1 MDQDNSLKIIREQ
14 ISSIDE
20 NMLDLLNQR
29 AALSLKVGQIKS
41 QSRDSVFKPFREKE
55 VLNILA
61 QKNKGPLPEEHLR
74 SIYREIF
81 SSSRSLQQKQRV
93 VYLGPEGT
101 FSYFAGVEY
110 LGHSVDFFPRDSLE
124 EVFRAVD
131 NKEAELGIIPLENSL
146 QGSVGQSLDLFL
158 KFEVF
163 IHAEIYCR
171 ISHALLTHES
181 ELSDITRVYSHPQAL
196 QQCSIW
202 LKTNLP
208 GVAVIPDESTA
219 SAARRAAG
227 EKGSAA
233 LGHKK
238 LGRIFHL
245 DVLDQGLED
254 VPDNWTRFLVIGGS
268 LPEAGNREK
277 TSLLFSVTDKP
288 GSLVT
293 ALNVLSRQ
301 GINMKKL
308 ESRPMRVEKW
318 RYVFFTDVECDLTS
332 EEYTDVLKEL
342 GESCHFLRILGS
354 YPHGP
359 QISDSDSK
367 NWNVKHE

>member
-1 MDQDNSLKIIREQ
+1 MDQEHNLMDIREQ
-14 ISSIDE
+14 ISTIDE
-20 NMLDLLNQR
+20 GILDLLNRR
-29 AALSLKVGQIKS
+29 AALSLRVGEIKS
-41 QSRDSVFKPFREKE
+41 RSQDIIFKPFREKE
-55 VLNILA
+55 VMNGLA

-74 SIYREIF
+74 AVYREIF

-110 LGHSVDFFPRDSLE
+110 LGQSADFFSRNSLE
-124 EVFRAVD
+124 DVFRAVD
-131 NKEAELGIIPLENSL
+131 NQEAELGIIPLENSL

-163 IHAEIYCR
+163 IHAEVFCR
-171 ISHALLTHES
+171 ISHALLTQEKK
-181 ELSDITRVYSHPQAL
+181 LSDIKKVYSHPQAL
-196 QQCSIW
+196 QQCSVW

-208 GVAVIPDESTA
+208 GISIIPDESTA
-219 SAARRAAG
+219 SAAGRAAG
-227 EKGSAA
+227 ERGSAA

-238 LGRIFHL
+238 LAGIFHL
-245 DVLDQGLED
+245 RVIEQGLED
-254 VPDNWTRFLVIGGS
+254 VPDNWTRFLIIGS
-268 LPEAGNREK
+268 APPETGNREK
-277 TSLLFSVTDKP
+277 TSLLFTVMDKP

-332 EEYTDVLKEL
+332 EEYSDVLREM

-359 QISDSDSK
+359 QITA
-367 NWNVKHE
+367 

>member
-1 MDQDNSLKIIREQ
+1 MDQEQNLKDIRDQ
-14 ISSIDE
+14 ISTIDE
-20 NMLDLLNQR
+20 GILDLLNRR
-29 AALSLKVGQIKS
+29 ASLSLQVGEIKS
-41 QSRDSVFKPFREKE
+41 RSRDSVFKPFREKE
-55 VLNILA
+55 VMNALA
-61 QKNKGPLPEEHLR
+61 GKNKGPLPEEHLR
-74 SIYREIF
+74 AVYREIF

-101 FSYFAGVEY
+101 FSFFAGVEY
-110 LGHSVDFFPRDSLE
+110 LGQSVDFFPKNSLE
-124 EVFRAVD
+124 DVFRAVD

-163 IHAEIYCR
+163 IHAEVFCR
-171 ISHALLTHES
+171 ISHALLTNEKK
-181 ELSDITRVYSHPQAL
+181 LSDIKKVYSHPQAL

-202 LKTNLP
+202 LRTNLP
-208 GVAVIPDESTA
+208 GVPVIPDESTA

-227 EKGSAA
+227 EKGAAA

-238 LGRIFHL
+238 LAGIFHL
-245 DVLDQGLED
+245 SVIEQGLED
-254 VPDNWTRFLVIGGS
+254 VPDNWTRFLVIGAS
-268 LPEAGNREK
+268 LPETGNREK
-277 TSLLFSVTDKP
+277 TSLLFTVMDKP

-293 ALNVLSRQ
+293 ALNVLSRK

-332 EEYTDVLKEL
+332 EEYKDVLREL
-342 GESCHFLRILGS
+342 GQSCHFLRILGS

-359 QISDSDSK
+359 QITA
-367 NWNVKHE
+367 

>member
-1 MDQDNSLKIIREQ
+1 MDQEQNLKQIRDR

-20 NMLDLLNQR
+20 GILDLLNKR
-29 AALSLKVGQIKS
+29 ALLSLRVGEIKS
-41 QSRDSVFKPFREKE
+41 RSRDSVFKPFREKE
-55 VLNILA
+55 VMNGLA
-61 QKNKGPLPEEHLR
+61 AKNRGPLPEDHLR
-74 SIYREIF
+74 AIYREVF

-110 LGHSVDFFPRDSLE
+110 LGQSADFFPRNSLE
-124 EVFRAVD
+124 DVFRAVD
-131 NKEAELGIIPLENSL
+131 NREAELGIIPLENSL

-158 KFEVF
+158 KFEIF
-163 IHAEIYCR
+163 IHAEVFCR
-171 ISHALLTHES
+171 ISHALLTHEKD
-181 ELSDITRVYSHPQAL
+181 LPDIKKVYSHPQAL
-196 QQCSIW
+196 QQCSVW
-202 LKTNLP
+202 LRNYLP

-227 EKGSAA
+227 EKGAAA

-238 LGRIFHL
+238 LAGIFHL
-245 DVLDQGLED
+245 NVIEQGLED
-254 VPDNWTRFLVIGGS
+254 VPDNWTRFLVIGAS
-268 LPEAGNREK
+268 PPEAGNREK
-277 TSLLFSVTDKP
+277 TSLLFTVLDKP

-293 ALNVLSRQ
+293 ALSVLSRK

-318 RYVFFTDVECDLTS
+318 RYVFFADVECDLTS
-332 EEYTDVLKEL
+332 EEYGDVLAEL
-342 GESCHFLRILGS
+342 GQSCHFLRILGS

-359 QISDSDSK
+359 QIAA
-367 NWNVKHE
+367 